1 MLAKLY
7 MASFVFHHKYRVV
20 GASSDYLLPGRK
32 HFLFAVD
39 QLRPETTN
47 YLVLTKET
55 EK

>member
-1 MLAKLY
+1 MLY
-7 MASFVFHHKYRVV
+7 MASIVFHHKYRVD
-20 GASSDYLLPGRK
+20 GASAVYLLPGRK
-32 HFLFAVD
+32 QFLFAVD